1 MGSSFRLRRLRLR
14 GFKTFADLTEVELV
28 APVVALVGPNGS
40 GKSNLV
46 EAIRFALGETNPR
59 RLRLGRWEEVVFA
72 GGPGRAPAGLA
83 EVEITL
89 ADAGGEEVV
98 FCRRVHR
105 SGDHEYLVNGRPVR
119 QRDYLDALAAHGLGP
134 DGPWLVAQGAADRWL
149 SLRPV
154 ERRQLLEAS
163 AGLAFYRQE
172 LTEAA
177 AHLEAAAAEL
187 TRLKDRLAER
197 RPRLEALGRQAEA
210 WRAWQSLE
218 SRRVTLLAAI
228 RREEWLD
235 RHRRV
240 GEAEAVL
247 DSARAAL
254 GAARKGLAE
263 LEARAEELKARA
275 EAAELGVRS
284 AREALEA
291 AEAELGRALRRRE
304 ELADRLERGRARL
317 AELDQALAG
326 GDDERRRLGDELRR
340 AEAELKAADQE
351 LAAWSARAG
360 RLRAWL
366 PRITAR
372 AEELS
377 AAAAAARRRAEE
389 LAAREARLRRAAADL
404 SARLEAARRALAE
417 VRAGL
422 LSLPA
427 DPEAGAG
434 LSRLAARVEE
444 LGAAEAE
451 LNEKVGAAR
460 AGLGELRRRR
470 QHLEAELGRQR
481 AALRAF
487 GDRAGGAD
495 GRLLGRIR
503 WPAELTAGLGLA
515 LGPAAE
521 ARVVFNP
528 PADGQTPDGPL
539 VIPRP
544 DPAARGSRPEAPAGS
559 GILGRLIDLIEV
571 AEGDR
576 PWLEGLLG
584 DVLVVDSAATAWQ
597 VWREGLWPGRV
608 LWVRGVLWHP
618 SGLVLPARESRAV
631 EEEARRRALTEGVR
645 RLEAELKALDRE
657 IDRAS
662 AEVGELTARLK
673 AVGAELTAA
682 RSRLAQARAEADAAR
697 ARRGR
702 LLAERRRLLAEV
714 SRLRA
719 ELRKVQAGLPA
730 SNGPTDQA
738 EALGAARRAARAR
751 EVAGRVRRALGA
763 AEAQLNRLQ
772 ERRRAAVG
780 RAQQLRE
787 RLRALEGRAVELT
800 RSRQALAA
808 ELSQLEA
815 ELGDLSLKIPELAA
829 KAERRRESL
838 ARVRSEA
845 ENWRRAL
852 ADLDG
857 PLAEARRELETRTR
871 LAAEAEARVGAAR
884 EALAELAGRLA
895 AEGFDPEEL
904 IKREGLPQGG
914 PAELGRELRR
924 VEAELKQLG
933 PVNPLAEA
941 EYERERAEVEKLAAE
956 IADAE
961 AARAELLR
969 GIRRLEAE
977 LDRRF
982 RRLVRELSAG
992 FDRMVRELFGAGSGR
1007 LVLTDDPSDER
1018 SGLEL
1023 VVRLPGRRVE
1033 GPGALSGGER
1043 TLVTLALVLAFL
1055 GLGPTPLCLL
1065 DEADAALDE
1074 ARLAKFAGL
1083 LEEFADRT
1091 QFVVVTHSRPTMER
1105 AGALFGLSLTPE
1117 GVSRLFSLRLEDVPL
1132 NG

>member
-1 MGSSFRLRRLRLR
+1 MGSPFRLRRLRLR
-14 GFKTFADLTEVELV
+14 GFKTFADQTEVELV

-59 RLRLGRWEEVVFA
+59 RLRLGRWEEAIFA

-89 ADAGGEEVV
+89 ANAEGDEAV

-119 QRDYLDALAAHGLGP
+119 QRDYLDALAGHGLGP

-149 SLRPV
+149 NLRPV
-154 ERRQLLEAS
+154 ERRQLLETS
-163 AGLAFYRQE
+163 TGLAFYRQE
-172 LTEAA
+172 LAEAA

-187 TRLKDRLAER
+187 SRLKDRLAER
-197 RPRLEALGRQAEA
+197 QPRLEALGRQAEA

-218 SRRVTLLAAI
+218 SRRTALLAAI
-228 RREEWLD
+228 RREEWLN
-235 RHRRV
+235 RRRRV
-240 GEAEAVL
+240 CEAEAVL
-247 DSARAAL
+247 ASARAAL
-254 GAARKGLAE
+254 EAARKGLAE
-263 LEARAEELKARA
+263 LEARTQELRARA
-275 EAAELGVRS
+275 EQADLGGRT

-291 AEAELGRALRRRE
+291 AEAELGRGLRWQEELEDRRR
-304 ELADRLERGRARL
+304 RGWARL
-317 AELDQALAG
+317 AELDQVLAS
-326 GDDERRRLGDELRR
+326 GDDERSRLEAELGR
-340 AEAELKAADQE
+340 AEAELSAADRE
-351 LAAWSARAG
+351 LTAWTARVG

-366 PRITAR
+366 PRIVAR
-372 AEELS
+372 AEELT
-377 AAAAAARRRAEE
+377 AAAAAVRRRAEE

-404 SARLEAARRALAE
+404 SARLEAARRTLAE

-422 LSLPA
+422 LSLSASPA
-427 DPEAGAG
+427 SRSE

-444 LGAAEAE
+444 LGSAEAE
-451 LNEKVGAAR
+451 LNEKLGAAR
-460 AGLGELRRRR
+460 AGLGELKRRR

-487 GDRAGGAD
+487 GDRASAAD

-503 WPAELTAGLGLA
+503 WPAELTAGLGLV

-539 VIPRP
+539 VVPRP
-544 DPAARGSRPEAPAGS
+544 DLVSRGSRPELPAWP

-571 AEGDR
+571 ADSDR

-584 DVLVVDSAATAWQ
+584 DVLVVDSVAVAWQ

-618 SGLVLPARESRAV
+618 NGLVLPARGGQAV

-662 AEVGELTARLK
+662 AEVGQLTARLK
-673 AVGAELTAA
+673 AVGADLALA

-719 ELRKVQAGLPA
+719 ELRKVQTELSAP
-730 SNGPTDQA
+730 NGPVDQA
-738 EALGAARRAARAR
+738 EALEAARRAARAR
-751 EVAGRVRRALGA
+751 EVAGRVRRALGV

-772 ERRRAAVG
+772 ERRRAALGQV
-780 RAQQLRE
+780 QQLRE
-787 RLRALEGRAVELT
+787 RLRTLESRAVELT
-800 RSRQALAA
+800 RSRQVLAA
-808 ELSQLEA
+808 ELSRLEA
-815 ELGDLSLKIPELAA
+815 ELGDVNLKIPELAA
-829 KAERRRESL
+829 EVERRREAL
-838 ARVRSEA
+838 ARARSEA

-852 ADLDG
+852 AGLDG
-857 PLAEARRELETRTR
+857 PLAEARRELEARAR
-871 LAAEAEARVGAAR
+871 LVAEAEAEVRAAR
-884 EALAELAGRLA
+884 EALAELAGRLG

-904 IKREGLPQGG
+904 VKREGLPRGD

-933 PVNPLAEA
+933 PVNPLAQA
-941 EYERERAEVEKLAAE
+941 EYERERVEVEKLAAE

-961 AARAELLR
+961 SARAELLR

-1023 VVRLPGRRVE
+1023 VVRLPGRRVD

-1043 TLVTLALVLAFL
+1043 TLVTLALVLALL

-1074 ARLAKFAGL
+1074 ARLVKFAGL
-1083 LEEFADRT
+1083 LQEFADRT

-1117 GVSRLFSLRLEDVPL
+1117 GVSRLFSFRLEDIPV

>member
-1 MGSSFRLRRLRLR
+1 MGSPFRLRRLRLR
-14 GFKTFADLTEVELV
+14 GFKTFADPTEVELV

-46 EAIRFALGETNPR
+46 EAVRFALGETNPR
-59 RLRLGRWEEVVFA
+59 RLRLGRWEEAVFA

-89 ADAGGEEVV
+89 ADAGGEEAV

-134 DGPWLVAQGAADRWL
+134 DGPWLVTQGAADRWL

-163 AGLAFYRQE
+163 VGLAFYRQE
-172 LTEAA
+172 LAEAA
-177 AHLEAAAAEL
+177 AHLETAAADLA
-187 TRLKDRLAER
+187 RLKDRLAER

-218 SRRVTLLAAI
+218 STRTALLAAI
-228 RREEWLD
+228 RRQEWLE

-240 GEAEAVL
+240 REAEAAL
-247 DSARAAL
+247 ESARASL
-254 GAARKGLAE
+254 EAAGRGLAD
-263 LEARAEELKARA
+263 LEARGRELKARA
-275 EAAELGVRS
+275 EQAELGVRQ

-304 ELADRLERGRARL
+304 DLADRLGRGRARL
-317 AELDQALAG
+317 AELEQAQAAG
-326 GDDERRRLGDELRR
+326 DAEGRRLADELGR
-340 AEAELKAADQE
+340 AEAELRAFDRE
-351 LAAWSARAG
+351 LAAWEARVG
-360 RLRAWL
+360 RLRGWL
-366 PRITAR
+366 PRIAAR
-372 AEELS
+372 AEELT
-377 AAAAAARRRAEE
+377 AAAAEARRRAEE
-389 LAAREARLRRAAADL
+389 LAAREARLRRAEADL
-404 SARLEAARRALAE
+404 SARLEAARRSLAE

-422 LSLPA
+422 LSLGA
-427 DPEAGAG
+427 DPAAGADPD
-434 LSRLAARVEE
+434 RLAATVGE
-444 LGAAEAE
+444 LEAAEAE
-451 LNEKVGAAR
+451 LNEKLGAAR
-460 AGLGELRRRR
+460 AGLGELKRRR

-481 AALRAF
+481 AALKALGGRAE
-487 GDRAGGAD
+487 GAGD

-528 PADGQTPDGPL
+528 PDDGQTPAGPL

-544 DPAARGSRPEAPAGS
+544 AGPPAWPEPPARA
-559 GILGRLIDLIEV
+559 GILGRLVDLIEA
-571 AEGDR
+571 AEDDR

-584 DVLVVDSAATAWQ
+584 DVLVVDSAAVAWQ

-618 SGLVLPARESRAV
+618 NGLVLPAGDGRAV
-631 EEEARRRALTEGVR
+631 EAEARRRALVGEVR
-645 RLEAELKALDRE
+645 RLEAELKALDEEAARV
-657 IDRAS
+657 S
-662 AEVGELTARLK
+662 AEIGELAARLK
-673 AVGAELTAA
+673 AVGAELA
-682 RSRLAQARAEADAAR
+682 RARGRLAQARAEAEAAR

-702 LLAERRRLLAEV
+702 LLTDRRRLLGEV

-719 ELRKVQAGLPA
+719 ELRKVRAGLSAPA
-730 SNGPTDQA
+730 WPSGQA
-738 EALGAARRAARAR
+738 EPLEAARRAARAR

-763 AEAQLNRLQ
+763 AEARLNRLR
-772 ERRRAAVG
+772 EGRRAALG
-780 RAQQLRE
+780 RTQELQG
-787 RLRALEGRAVELT
+787 RLKTLEGRRAELT
-800 RSRQALAA
+800 GARQGLAA
-808 ELSQLEA
+808 ELSRLEA
-815 ELGDLSLKIPELAA
+815 ELGDLNLKIPELAA
-829 KAERRRESL
+829 EVERRREAL
-838 ARVRSEA
+838 ARARSEA

-852 ADLDG
+852 DGLDRE
-857 PLAEARRELETRTR
+857 LVEARRGLEARTR
-871 LAAEAEARVGAAR
+871 LAAEAEAKVRAAR
-884 EALAELAGRLA
+884 EALAELAGRLG
-895 AEGFDPEEL
+895 AEGFDPEKL
-904 IKREGLPQGG
+904 VGLTGLPEGD
-914 PAELGRELRR
+914 PAGLGRELRR

-941 EYERERAEVEKLAAE
+941 EYERERAEVERLEAE

-969 GIRRLEAE
+969 GVRRLEAE
-977 LDRRF
+977 LDGRF

-992 FDRMVRELFGAGSGR
+992 FDRMVRELFGGGSGR
-1007 LVLTDDPSDER
+1007 LTLTDDPSDER

-1023 VVRLPGRRVE
+1023 AVRLPGRRVD

-1074 ARLAKFAGL
+1074 ARLEKFARL
-1083 LEEFADRT
+1083 LGEFADRT